1 MRSPSSDKV
10 QTGYSEHVYTSDSE
24 TLPATTS
31 PRSAQAAENQK
42 VIQNIIASAT
52 KVSPNI

>member
-1 MRSPSSDKV
+1 M